1 MDRRSRDDAE
11 GRRENNSQHP
21 AKWNGER
28 EMTPHLIRALRRE
41 IRDAYREH
49 VAKGSVR
56 PFRVD
61 VRRLEEEM
69 NP

>member
-1 MDRRSRDDAE
+1 
-11 GRRENNSQHP
+11 
-21 AKWNGER
+21 
-28 EMTPHLIRALRRE
+28 MTPHAVRALRRE

-61 VRRLEEEM
+61 VRRLEEEASLE
-69 NP
+69 NG